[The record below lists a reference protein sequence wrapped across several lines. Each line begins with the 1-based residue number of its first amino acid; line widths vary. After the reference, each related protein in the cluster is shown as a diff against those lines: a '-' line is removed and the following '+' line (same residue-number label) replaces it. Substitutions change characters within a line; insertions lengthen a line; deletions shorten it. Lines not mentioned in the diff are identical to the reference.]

1 MKLHRLAPALALLA
15 ACQTDDGG
23 TSRMPLSPNEALTAA
38 ASVGQVYTN
47 SNQPAG
53 NTILVYD
60 RAADGSLT
68 AAGSYATGGTGTGA
82 GLGNQGGVIFAGN
95 GRYLLATNAASNDV
109 TSFLVRP
116 DGSLERIGTWPSGGV
131 QPISVTE
138 HQGIVYV
145 LNAGGSGGITGFTF
159 DKGRLTM
166 IAGSSRPLSGPAV
179 GPAQVQFDASGR
191 VLIVT
196 EKGTNSIS
204 TYVVAP
210 SGIATGPNVVSSS
223 GATPFGFAVSRGLLV
238 VTEAFGGAA
247 DASAAS
253 SYEIRPNGSLHL
265 LSASVPTTET
275 AACWL
280 VITGDGRFAYA
291 TNTGSNTITGYAIFR
306 GKLTRLDADGV
317 TATTGG
323 APADIALA
331 RNSQFVYSRN
341 GSGNSITGF
350 AVGAGGDLTAVSGA
364 TVALPAGTNGLA
376 AR

>member
-1 MKLHRLAPALALLA
+1 MKLPRLAPALALLA
-15 ACQTDDGG
+15 ACQSDDAG
-23 TSRMPLSPNEALTAA
+23 TSRMPLSPNESLTPA

-47 SNQPAG
+47 SNQPGGSA
-53 NTILVYD
+53 ILAFD

-68 AAGSYATGGTGTGA
+68 PAGSYPTGGTGTGT
-82 GLGNQGGVIFAGN
+82 GLGNQGGVILAGN
-95 GRYLLATNAASNDV
+95 GRYLLTANAGSNDV

-131 QPISVTE
+131 QPISITE
-138 HQGIVYV
+138 HHGIVYV

-166 IAGSSRPLSGPAV
+166 IAGSTRPLSGGAV
-179 GPAQVQFDASGR
+179 GPAQVNFDASGR

-210 SGIATGPNVVSSS
+210 TGIATGPTALPSS
-223 GATPFGFAVSRGLLV
+223 GQTPFGFAVSRGLLV

-247 DASAAS
+247 DASAVS
-253 SYEIRPNGSLHL
+253 SYEIRPDGGLHL

-291 TNTGSNTITGYAIFR
+291 TNTGSNTITGYAISK
-306 GKLTRLDADGV
+306 GKLTRLEADGV
-317 TATTGG
+317 SATTGG
-323 APADIALA
+323 APSDIALA

-341 GSGNSITGF
+341 GSGNTITGF
-350 AVGAGGDLTAVSGA
+350 AIGAGGDLTPVNG
-364 TVALPAGTNGLA
+364 TITLPAGTNGLA